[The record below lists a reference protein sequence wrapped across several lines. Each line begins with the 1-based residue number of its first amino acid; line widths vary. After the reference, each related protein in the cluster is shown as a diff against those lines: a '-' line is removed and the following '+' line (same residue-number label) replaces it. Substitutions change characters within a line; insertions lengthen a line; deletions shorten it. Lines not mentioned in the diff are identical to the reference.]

1 MINLTKCIVYR
12 YYKPKFLIPNPEI
25 EISVKV
31 DPPIPGV
38 PDQISI
44 SSPASII
51 TDIELQM
58 FAMQLHSKKIGRIAG
73 GRVCLTKNFFH
84 IFKRRFKF

>member
-12 YYKPKFLIPNPEI
+12 YYNPSIDPEI
-25 EISVKV
+25 KISVQAV
-31 DPPIPGV
+31 DWPWPMHDRP
-38 PDQISI
+38 QIDI